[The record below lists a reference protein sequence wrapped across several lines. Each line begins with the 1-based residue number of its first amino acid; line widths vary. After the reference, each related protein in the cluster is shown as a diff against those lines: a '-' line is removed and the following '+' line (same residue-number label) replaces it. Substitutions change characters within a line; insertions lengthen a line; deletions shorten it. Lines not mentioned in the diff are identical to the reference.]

1 MVVYHKIT
9 DYQRGQCCPGCEVG
23 KLYKHEP
30 SKLLRV
36 TGHSRFEAEQHI
48 VEQLRCNACQ
58 QIYKAPLPESV
69 LEDGDGTQ
77 MYGHSARTLMAID
90 KFFSG
95 VPYYHQGNLAH
106 IFGHVI
112 SASTLFDQ
120 CEQVANAVMPVFDEF
135 RSFALW

>member
-1 MVVYHKIT
+1 
-9 DYQRGQCCPGCEVG
+9 
-23 KLYKHEP
+23 
-30 SKLLRV
+30 LLRV

-120 CEQVANAVMPVFDEF
+120 QGGF
-135 RSFALW
+135 RSDRQDRSSERNSQSQNESRGARKAMSYPLAKNKGSAKKAERTKK